1 MFEDKSFEVHSPPF
15 IEVVKIS
22 RFKDIFS
29 FKPCLGLEKPI
40 KSTFPVPYKKG
51 VSICGN
57 WSQKDTHFLIL

>member
-1 MFEDKSFEVHSPPF
+1 MFEDKSFDVHSPPF

-40 KSTFPVPYKKG
+40 KSTK
-51 VSICGN
+51 IC
-57 WSQKDTHFLIL
+57 F

>member
-40 KSTFPVPYKKG
+40 KSTKICFKKSRRALSYIG
-51 VSICGN
+51 II
-57 WSQKDTHFLIL
+57 LIQQL